1 MSRLANKV
9 NVGIETGSWI
19 NIVAGVVVAAVGY
32 YQTYYQTS
40 TLDNAFW
47 SATIGGLLLVVI
59 GAFTA
64 WMAATS
70 RDRST
75 LWPSGL
81 ALLTGVWLA
90 AYPWFISV
98 SDAYFYTSVAA
109 GVVVALTSAYEMYAA
124 FRSDETTMRRPT
136 A

>member
-1 MSRLANKV
+1 MANKV
-9 NVGIETGSWI
+9 NVGIETGSWV
-19 NIVAGVVVAAVGY
+19 NIVAGITVAAVGY

-40 TLDNAFW
+40 EFSSAFW

-64 WMAATS
+64 WMAATG

-81 ALLTGVWLA
+81 SLLAGIWLA
-90 AYPWFISV
+90 AYPWFLSV
-98 SDAYFYTSVAA
+98 TDAYFYTSVAA
-109 GVVVALTSAYEMYAA
+109 GVIVALVSAYEMYAA
-124 FRSDETTMRRPT
+124 FRADEPSMRPPP